1 MQEAFSFFFD
11 HIPID
16 PFLSKSPPERDFF
29 LSFIINPKSTEFSS
43 EFNDF
48 ELKAM
53 QLFLLERK
61 ETGDLLPSI
70 LFFYQIEM
78 IDNVFIG
85 I

>member
-16 PFLSKSPPERDFF
+16 PFWSKSPRERVFSF
-29 LSFIINPKSTEFSS
+29 LYYQSKAYTEFSS

-53 QLFLLERK
+53 QFFWLKMK
-61 ETGDLLPSI
+61 EARDLLPSI